1 MFKKINDQT
10 LLALAQLLELDIDT
24 GVLRVF
30 NQRVGIFPLTSVLQ
44 LFEEIKT
51 QVGSKKFNDIIK
63 NSGIKFGEKLLDT
76 ILSLD
81 EEDLI
86 ELNPL
91 QGREA
96 ISKILSFFGFGKI
109 EYITESQSNVA
120 VLNYYNS
127 PASEIDNNIFCIL
140 ITGIIEGIL
149 SKLYDKKV
157 EVEEIK
163 CVKKKNDFCS
173 FKIFM

>member
-1 MFKKINDQT
+1 MFKKISDQT
-10 LLALAQLLELDIDT
+10 LLALAQLLEFDIDI

-44 LFEEIKT
+44 LFEEIRK

-63 NSGIKFGEKLLDT
+63 NAGVKFGEKLLDT

-96 ISKILSFFGFGKI
+96 ISKILAFFGFGKI
-109 EYITESQSNVA
+109 DYITESQSNTA
-120 VLNYYNS
+120 ILNYYNS

-140 ITGIIEGIL
+140 LTGIIEGIL
-149 SKLYDKKV
+149 SKLYVKKV
-157 EVEEIK
+157 KVEEVK
-163 CVKKKNDFCS
+163 CVKRKNAFCS
-173 FKIFM
+173 FKISM